1 MFSMIGIPQ
10 ADEASPYYFRYIDLV
25 TDGNILQVLRS
36 QMEEA
41 LSLFSGISEEKSL
54 HRYEPEKWS
63 IRELLSH
70 VNDAER
76 VFTYRAICF
85 ARGDHGPLPSFDQN
99 AWAPQAHADDHPWA
113 SHVEDFQAIR
123 LATLTLMRNFSAEA
137 WMRRGVA
144 SDNSFT
150 VRALAFIVAGH
161 VEHHLSV
168 MKEKYL

>member
-1 MFSMIGIPQ
+1 MIGIPQ
-10 ADEASPYYFRYIDLV
+10 ADEAAPYYFRYIDLV
-25 TDGNILQVLRS
+25 SDGNILQILRS

-54 HRYEPEKWS
+54 YRYQPEKWS
-63 IRELLSH
+63 IRELLGH

-76 VFTYRAICF
+76 VFSYRALSF
-85 ARGDHGPLPSFDQN
+85 ARGDGSALPSFDQN
-99 AWAPQAHADDHPWA
+99 AWAPQAHADDHSWA
-113 SHVEDFQAIR
+113 SHVEDFQAVR
-123 LATLTLMRNFSAEA
+123 LATLTLMRNFSPEV

-150 VRALAFIVAGH
+150 VRALAFIIAGH
-161 VEHHLSV
+161 VAHHLSV